1 MLQIIRET
9 QEQERA
15 GSLYLI
21 RGNLGRWIMP
31 PVSRNVETQGPMA
44 VLTWAAALIKLTV
57 LIKLRMCIPYLI
69 CPKKMITQVHWE
81 TWTKVFT
88 VALLLL
94 GGCWRKLWCPHG
106 ATDNTEWHTHLGI

>member
-15 GSLYLI
+15 GNLYLI

-69 CPKKMITQVHWE
+69 CPKK
-81 TWTKVFT
+81 
-88 VALLLL
+88 
-94 GGCWRKLWCPHG
+94 
-106 ATDNTEWHTHLGI
+106 